1 MRRIKEEHYKNERR
15 NIMRRIYT
23 EQVEV
28 SYFMRKENHER
39 DED

>member
-1 MRRIKEEHYKNERR
+1 MRRIKDYKNERR
-15 NIMRRIYT
+15 NMRRIYT

>member
-15 NIMRRIYT
+15 NMRRIYT

-28 SYFMRKENHER
+28 SYFMRRMRKENYA
-39 DED
+39 